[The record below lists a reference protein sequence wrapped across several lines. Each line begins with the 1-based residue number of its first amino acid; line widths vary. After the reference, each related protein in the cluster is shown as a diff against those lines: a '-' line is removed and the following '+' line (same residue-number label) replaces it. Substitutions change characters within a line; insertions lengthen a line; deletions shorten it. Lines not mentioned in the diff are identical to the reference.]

1 VETLKGRVAVVTG
14 AASGIGLGMAEQFAR
29 AGMSVVMADIEGP
42 ALRAAATTVEQHGAD
57 VLARVTDVSDLTS
70 MQTLARET
78 ADRFGAVHVVCNN
91 AGVGGG
97 GDAWRGPIAA
107 WHWVVGVNLMGVV
120 HGVHAFLPLLEAQG
134 EGHIVNTASMAGVG
148 RGALG
153 AYGATKHAV
162 VALSEDLYLDQ
173 VARQTGVGVS
183 VLCPGWVRTRII
195 ESRRNWPAR
204 LGPAPPDPEGSEEIR
219 AIVDQLIAE
228 GMPPAAVADLVID
241 AVKAG
246 RFWIFPHPEM
256 LDAVLDWTHSMVAQ
270 QNPDLWTY
278 PGMGL
283 GIE

>member
-1 VETLKGRVAVVTG
+1 MESLKDRVAVVTG

-29 AGMSVVMADIEGP
+29 AGMKVVMADIEGP
-42 ALRAAATTVEQHGAD
+42 ALREASATVERLGAD
-57 VLARVTDVSDLTS
+57 VLARVTDVSELTS
-70 MQTLARET
+70 MQALARESVE
-78 ADRFGAVHVVCNN
+78 RFGAVHVVCNN

-120 HGVHAFLPLLEAQG
+120 HGIHAFLPLLEAQG
-134 EGHIVNTASMAGVG
+134 EGHIVNTGSMAGVG

-173 VARQTGVGVS
+173 VTRQTGVGVS

-204 LGPAPPDPEGSEEIR
+204 LGPVPPDPEGSEPLR
-219 AIVDQLIAE
+219 AMFDQLIAE
-228 GMPPAAVADLVID
+228 GMPPMAVADLVID
-241 AVKAG
+241 AIRAG
-246 RFWIFPHPEM
+246 RFWIFPHPEW
-256 LDAVLDWTHSMVAQ
+256 LDGVLAWTHSMIEQ
-270 QNPDLWTY
+270 RNPDFLTY
-278 PGMGL
+278 PGLEPGL
-283 GIE
+283 E